1 MRPFY
6 FVVSFWGAE
15 FREHFLRL
23 AAASILAP
31 GNIPSLSNR
40 DGSRFLICTT
50 ADDWAAIQ
58 RDPTFQLLASLIEPV
73 FIELRRPAPDF
84 LKPILRE
91 KRRRGGDSSS
101 RPGEREG
108 EFNIAPN
115 DVLTGPAYAEMEQ
128 IGREIGHELTVHH
141 HYALRIFFMSNGH
154 KAGACRAFS
163 DNANA
168 VFLAPDFVTSDGTVI
183 ELERLVREGH
193 KVVLTTSLRFAQDEC
208 LAAFS
213 AAGLMEPGKPM
224 VLSPR
229 YLVST
234 MFKYMHPE
242 TACFE
247 FDSPYFCD
255 TATSSLWRVPGDD
268 GVLLHNLNFY
278 PLLVNYS
285 GLTHHQ
291 AEYFDIGGTIDGKYI
306 AMHFDPNREVTV
318 VTDSDR
324 LMLASFTRQS
334 EYYFPV
340 TTSWRKT
347 WSWFGAAYKT
357 GLIRRTLYSPMGDPV
372 KRRFIRWRSACT
384 AKP

>member
-40 DGSRFLICTT
+40 DGSRFLIVHNSGRLGSHPTRSHLPT
-50 ADDWAAIQ
+50 ARFPHRAGFH
-58 RDPTFQLLASLIEPV
+58 RT
-73 FIELRRPAPDF
+73 RRPAPDF

-91 KRRRGGDSSS
+91 KRRRGSDSSS

-229 YLVST
+229 Y
-234 MFKYMHPE
+234 
-242 TACFE
+242 
-247 FDSPYFCD
+247 
-255 TATSSLWRVPGDD
+255 
-268 GVLLHNLNFY
+268 
-278 PLLVNYS
+278 
-285 GLTHHQ
+285 
-291 AEYFDIGGTIDGKYI
+291 
-306 AMHFDPNREVTV
+306 
-318 VTDSDR
+318 
-324 LMLASFTRQS
+324 SFPPCS
-334 EYYFPV
+334 NICIP
-340 TTSWRKT
+340 
-347 WSWFGAAYKT
+347 
-357 GLIRRTLYSPMGDPV
+357 RRP
-372 KRRFIRWRSACT
+372 A
-384 AKP
+384 